1 MWLIKTAQVDDTAR
15 RVGITEGILQKA
27 HNRLLDS
34 GAEMLINGF
43 VDMGNV
49 LRRGRKGEHKDG
61 VVWGGG
67 GGGDHKKGGGTVEKG
82 GGRWWGGGGGVG
94 GGGGGGG
101 ASNSGEYVVAIGGI
115 VHGS

>member
-61 VVWGGG
+61 VVWGG
-67 GGGDHKKGGGTVEKG
+67 
-82 GGRWWGGGGGVG
+82 
-94 GGGGGGG
+94 